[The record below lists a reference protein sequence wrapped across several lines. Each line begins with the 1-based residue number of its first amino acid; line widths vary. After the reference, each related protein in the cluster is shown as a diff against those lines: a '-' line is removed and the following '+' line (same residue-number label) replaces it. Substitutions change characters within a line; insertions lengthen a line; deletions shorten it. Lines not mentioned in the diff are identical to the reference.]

1 MATTV
6 PQPKPSQT
14 QPPAY
19 DTLGSARAA
28 LARRES
34 PRRQIIRLLVL
45 IVAIAVL
52 VDGWIVTDI
61 NLGKLAN
68 AAQAGPILKALLQP
82 DVTAREVKPVD
93 LTVPFIVGAGSN
105 GPATDNSGH
114 LTITPGSAS
123 PGQMVVFE

>member
-6 PQPKPSQT
+6 PQPKPSDT
-14 QPPAY
+14 GPTAPAAY
-19 DTLGSARAA
+19 DTLRSARVA

-34 PRRQIIRLLVL
+34 PRRQIIRLLIL
-45 IVAIAVL
+45 IVSIAVL

-93 LTVPFIVGAGSN
+93 LTVPF
-105 GPATDNSGH
+105 
-114 LTITPGSAS
+114 
-123 PGQMVVFE
+123 